1 MEATKDLSAARIRE
15 RRAKTAASDPAPLE
29 PEQAGSAHLQPSGV
43 SVRRIESEE
52 PSTRRKS
59 GHEQAPFGTTW
70 HYAALRGTRSTHTC
84 SGGGLCPL
92 FRRGVHSWV

>member
-1 MEATKDLSAARIRE
+1 MLRE
-15 RRAKTAASDPAPLE
+15 FAVEDVLETAPPPLW
-29 PEQAGSAHLQPSGV
+29 SNISRAHLQPSGV

-59 GHEQAPFGTTW
+59 GHEPAPFGTTW
-70 HYAALRGTRSTHTC
+70 HYAALRGTRSTPTC

-92 FRRGVHSWV
+92 FRRGVHS